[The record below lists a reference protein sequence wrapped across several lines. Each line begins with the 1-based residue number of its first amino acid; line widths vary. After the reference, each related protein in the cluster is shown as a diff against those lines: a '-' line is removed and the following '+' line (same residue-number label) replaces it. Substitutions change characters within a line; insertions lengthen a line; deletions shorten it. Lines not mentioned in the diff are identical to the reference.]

1 MGRDARVDA
10 RRGST
15 TDARRGRVG
24 SRLSVCVWSRGIVD
38 GRCVITRCN
47 ECRLSSRLLK
57 CNSYGY
63 TVCIYIYRRH
73 ISRGVRL
80 RPQSTP
86 TSVDGTR
93 EARASSEHRTRARS
107 FVRSFVRSFGTSST
121 RRPRRDASTHRHER
135 RRRTGNHIDDGIRR
149 DVDARRVSSSVSRSS
164 MRRRRS
170 RCRSRCR
177 SRTRARRAR
186 AGR

>member
-63 TVCIYIYRRH
+63 TVCIYIQTTHQPRGASPSAVDADVRRRDA
-73 ISRGVRL
+73 RGARFE
-80 RPQSTP
+80 RTP
-86 TSVDGTR
+86 N
-93 EARASSEHRTRARS
+93 ARAFVRS
-107 FVRSFVRSFGTSST
+107 FVRSFVRNVVDETTEARRERRIDTNGEDERAITSMMASVATST
-121 RRPRRDASTHRHER
+121 RVAS
-135 RRRTGNHIDDGIRR
+135 
-149 DVDARRVSSSVSRSS
+149 
-164 MRRRRS
+164 RRRS
-170 RCRSRCR
+170 RACLLYTSPSPRDLSTSRMP
-177 SRTRARRAR
+177 SSA
-186 AGR
+186 